1 MPITSLQYDS
11 EFAEALALIKSG
23 RPSIPPETALDIR
36 RINHALFAKVFPN
49 PPSSDIIQQTDYS
62 VESYD
67 GAQILLRRYVKT
79 YILNVK
85 KLQPAV
91 LAIHGGGFVS
101 GAVEICGGLNAE
113 TALQTNRPVIV
124 VGYRLAPEHPF
135 PAAVE
140 DSFAALKYLSEHAAE
155 LNIDPQRICVQ
166 GESAGGGI
174 AVGTALMARDRQ
186 LNPPLAKLI
195 AITPELDDRT
205 CHAADTEFLK
215 FTTWTPRHNKL
226 AWEAYVG
233 QDKVGKAE
241 ADVSPY
247 AAPARAKC
255 YKGLPSTY
263 VDVGTLDLFR
273 DEDLEFVK
281 RLMED
286 NVEVE
291 FHLWPG
297 VPHVFEFLGPGT
309 RWHQRAK
316 EARND
321 ALLRF

>member
-1 MPITSLQYDS
+1 MSVTSIQYDS

-36 RINHALFAKVFPN
+36 RNNHALFAKVFPK
-49 PPSSDIIQQTDYS
+49 PPPSDIIEQTDYS
-62 VESYD
+62 VKSFD
-67 GAQILLRRYVKT
+67 GAQILLRRYVRPD
-79 YILNVK
+79 ILNVK
-85 KLQPAV
+85 VPQPAI

-101 GAVEICGGLNAE
+101 GTVEICGGLNAE
-113 TALQTNRPVIV
+113 TALQTRRPVFAV
-124 VGYRLAPEHPF
+124 DYRLAPEHLF

-140 DSFAALKYLSEHAAE
+140 DSFAALKYLSEHAVE
-155 LNIDPQRICVQ
+155 LNIDPKRICVQ

-174 AVGTALMARDRQ
+174 AVGTVLMARDRE
-186 LNPPLAKLI
+186 LNPPVAKLI
-195 AITPELDDRT
+195 AVTPELDDRT
-205 CHAADTEFLK
+205 SHPTDTEFLK
-215 FTTWTPRHNKL
+215 FTTWAPHHNEL
-226 AWEAYVG
+226 AWKAYVG
-233 QDKVGKAE
+233 QDKAGKAE

-247 AAPARAKC
+247 AAPARAKS

-321 ALLRF
+321 ALIRF

>member
-1 MPITSLQYDS
+1 MSVTTLQYDS

-36 RINHALFAKVFPN
+36 RNNHALFAKVFPKA
-49 PPSSDIIQQTDYS
+49 PSLDIVQQTDYT
-62 VESYD
+62 VKSYD
-67 GAQILLRRYVKT
+67 GTQILLRRYAKPDV
-79 YILNVK
+79 LNAK
-85 KLQPAV
+85 EPQPAI

-101 GAVEICGGLNAE
+101 GTVEICGGLNAE
-113 TALQTNRPVIV
+113 TALTTSRPVFAV
-124 VGYRLAPEHPF
+124 DYRLAPEHPF

-155 LNIDPQRICVQ
+155 LNIDPKRICVQ

-174 AVGTALMARDRQ
+174 AVGIVLMARDRE
-186 LNPPLAKLI
+186 LSPPVAKLI
-195 AITPELDDRT
+195 AVNPELDDRT
-205 CHAADTEFLK
+205 CHPADIEFLK
-215 FTTWTPRHNKL
+215 YTTWTPHHNQL
-226 AWEAYVG
+226 AWKAYVG
-233 QDKVGKAE
+233 DEKAGKVE

-247 AAPARAKC
+247 AAPARAKS

-273 DEDLEFVK
+273 DENLEFVR

-286 NVEVE
+286 NVDVE

-321 ALLRF
+321 AFTRF